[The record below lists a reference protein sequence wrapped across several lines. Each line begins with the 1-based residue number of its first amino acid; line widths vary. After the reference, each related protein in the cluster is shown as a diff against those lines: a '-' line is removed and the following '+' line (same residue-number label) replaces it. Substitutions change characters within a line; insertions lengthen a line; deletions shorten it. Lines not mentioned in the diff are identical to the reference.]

1 MSARG
6 ASICFFILVSF
17 VKTYRLNL
25 SFSLMKIYLSGSTSK
40 PLVAPY
46 IIDADGVY
54 KIVEDKSDD
63 EAHFKI
69 GDYLKSIRKQKD
81 QE

>member
-1 MSARG
+1 
-6 ASICFFILVSF
+6 
-17 VKTYRLNL
+17 
-25 SFSLMKIYLSGSTSK
+25 MKEKKKSTI
-40 PLVAPY
+40 